1 MAIEQKNTTRSPESQ
16 PSRLIWSRTRPR
28 CTHDNAFPQKKFL
41 KRGIRMRRCLWPG
54 DALSPL
60 QPHACGRK
68 MWYADVLMTGI
79 RRLVAKRTEDS
90 ECEQV
95 YHREE
100 SPSPCLC
107 RQTRDM
113 G

>member
-1 MAIEQKNTTRSPESQ
+1 
-16 PSRLIWSRTRPR
+16 
-28 CTHDNAFPQKKFL
+28 
-41 KRGIRMRRCLWPG
+41 MRRCLWPG

-68 MWYADVLMTGI
+68 MWYADVLMMGI
-79 RRLVAKRTEDS
+79 RRLVATRIDDS

-95 YHREE
+95 YHRDE

>member
-1 MAIEQKNTTRSPESQ
+1 M
-16 PSRLIWSRTRPR
+16 R
-28 CTHDNAFPQKKFL
+28 C
-41 KRGIRMRRCLWPG
+41 CLWPG

-60 QPHACGRK
+60 QSHACGRK

-79 RRLVAKRTEDS
+79 RRLVAKRIDDS

-100 SPSPCLC
+100 SSSLCLC